1 MIGVREA
8 VVDNPR
14 IRCGGHLVEKE
25 NVKFFSILV
34 QDGKYPDFPSDL
46 KKILYCSISLTF

>member
-34 QDGKYPDFPSDL
+34 QNGKYPDFPSDL